1 YAISQLS
8 IDVSSTIQNTITMMY
23 INRLDSKNDQIFL
36 RSIFKDCIDQSNP
49 SILVR
54 DMFNLDLN
62 ILSWRSNT
70 LDLDHFNH
78 IWVFGAGKAAAS
90 MAQGYF
96 EVLKNRIDGGIVIC
110 PNPGSQRVGNI
121 EFHPGN
127 HPIPGPESLQS
138 TAILIQ
144 ALSQTKPNDLIFF
157 LISGGASAMLCKP

>member
-1 YAISQLS
+1 IFISSAPGVSSGAFFLFSLQMIFVKQSNSHNDKQVLTKFYAISQLS

-23 INRLDSKNDQIFL
+23 INRMDSKNDQIFL
-36 RSIFKDCIDQSNP
+36 RSIFKDCIDQANP

-90 MAQGYF
+90 MAHGLF
-96 EVLKNRIDGGIVIC
+96 EVLKNRIEGGIV
-110 PNPGSQRVGNI
+110 
-121 EFHPGN
+121 
-127 HPIPGPESLQS
+127 
-138 TAILIQ
+138 
-144 ALSQTKPNDLIFF
+144 
-157 LISGGASAMLCKP
+157 